1 MKILV
6 TGGCGFIGTNFTQK
20 QLEVG
25 NEVINIDK
33 LTYAGNIDNF
43 SDYKENKNYIFIGG
57 KNLGYNS
64 LEYLVKKKFY
74 PSFVVP
80 NKDDLG
86 KDNIFN
92 KSVLKFAKKKK
103 IKDYQSSIFV

>member
-1 MKILV
+1 MKI
-6 TGGCGFIGTNFTQK
+6 
-20 QLEVG
+20 
-25 NEVINIDK
+25 
-33 LTYAGNIDNF
+33 
-43 SDYKENKNYIFIGG
+43 KENKNYIFIGG